1 MQSPGAGTARRLRAV
16 VVAAL
21 TVALASGG
29 HVVGGGQRP
38 HPLTLLVLTVLAT
51 VPAYLLGRRRLGLVP
66 LLVLL
71 AGGQFAVHHVL
82 SAMESMDP
90 VAHEHLLAGHAH
102 GVPGPAAPGG
112 LTMLVAHAVG
122 TLVTGALLARGEAA
136 VWSLWHLLAPL
147 FRLAPCAVPAYRPL
161 HVTSYDVRS
170 VGVLLVRPGGPRGP
184 PGQAFV
190 VR

>member
-1 MQSPGAGTARRLRAV
+1 
-16 VVAAL
+16 VVAVL
-21 TVALASGG
+21 TVALAAGG

-38 HPLTLLVLTVLAT
+38 HPLALVVLTVLAT
-51 VPAYLLGRRRLGLVP
+51 VPAYLLGRRRLGPVP

-71 AGGQFAVHHVL
+71 GGGQLAVHQVL

-102 GVPGPAAPGG
+102 GVAEPTAPGG
-112 LTMLVAHAVG
+112 LTMLAAHAVG

-147 FRLAPCAVPAYRPL
+147 FRLVPCAVPAYRPP
-161 HVTSYDVRS
+161 HVTSYDV
-170 VGVLLVRPGGPRGP
+170 VPAGVLLVRPVGPRGP
-184 PGQAFV
+184 PGHSFV